1 MRNLFN
7 RFGAFAERNDDTT
20 APSIDSQQAP
30 TRRERGDRA
39 SILVDSLVG
48 IFIAVGFATVS
59 ISGFAL
65 VFESVAL
72 HETQAQLYD
81 LAQVYQGSFSGNQS
95 LPTAGTTFFANLN
108 STGQATYCDFS
119 DLGCAASDFTSV
131 NGTRLAFAITD
142 TFAQTDPGQTYNS
155 FLNNVSKFS
164 GTANSPNAGTAC
176 NNNCT
181 KVVWSSNGSYYA
193 L

>member
-1 MRNLFN
+1 MRNLLLG
-7 RFGAFAERNDDTT
+7 FGWFADRGPQSSDEP
-20 APSIDSQQAP
+20 AP
-30 TRRERGDRA
+30 RRRGDRA

-59 ISGFAL
+59 ISGFAM

-81 LAQVYQGSFSGNQS
+81 LGQIYQSSYSSNSS
-95 LPTAGTTFFANLN
+95 LPAAGQVFFNALN
-108 STGQATYCDFS
+108 TNGQVSYCDFS
-119 DLGCAASDFTSV
+119 DSGCAASDFTSI
-131 NGTRLAFAITD
+131 NGTRLAFVIKD

-155 FLNNVSKFS
+155 FLNNVEMFS
-164 GTANSPNAGTAC
+164 GNANSPDSGTAC
-176 NNNCT
+176 NNNC
-181 KVVWSSNGSYYA
+181 KRVQWSSSGVYYA